1 MFLNMILCTH
11 VKNDVFRLSMLLTP
25 NEKVNMNIKIKQ
37 DMKNF
42 LFAMQQEK
50 IDTKQLGLNIAQE
63 DILKL
68 LSKIYIEE

>member
-1 MFLNMILCTH
+1 
-11 VKNDVFRLSMLLTP
+11 
-25 NEKVNMNIKIKQ
+25 MNIKIKQ
-37 DMKNF
+37 DMKIF

>member
-1 MFLNMILCTH
+1 MIARF
-11 VKNDVFRLSMLLTP
+11 VSIPESPSFSYGEYVNP

-37 DMKNF
+37 DMKIF